1 MLKVFYQL
9 LSHMSPTSRAS
20 RLFTLPRTLFCFQS
34 PFWCN
39 CTNLSTHQEC
49 LSISGSLFCYFQNVT
64 KPLSECRIAVDNRG
78 ATTRGMELWGR
89 PCWTWPCYFSLS
101 QPQFSHLWNDKSWCT
116 GLRKCQRITWS
127 SVCGRWAM
135 PVQMPFPF
143 LLATELILWICLKEL
158 TMGSTLF
165 AKSEE
170 YELL

>member
-9 LSHMSPTSRAS
+9 LSHMLPTSRAS

-49 LSISGSLFCYFQNVT
+49 LSISGSVFYYFQNVT

-78 ATTRGMELWGR
+78 VTTRGMELWGQ
-89 PCWTWPCYFSLS
+89 PCWTWPGYLSLS
-101 QPQFSHLWNDKSWCT
+101 ASIFSSVKWQKLVYWPQKVPENHLKQC
-116 GLRKCQRITWS
+116 
-127 SVCGRWAM
+127 VCGRWAM

-143 LLATELILWICLKEL
+143 LLATELILWV
-158 TMGSTLF
+158 
-165 AKSEE
+165 
-170 YELL
+170 